1 MREDAG
7 NTDSE
12 FANIYHLMQI
22 LLVLHVASAHV
33 ERCFSLLKRVLR
45 DWRLSLGTTTVEKI
59 MRVCV
64 DGPPV
69 EEFDPQPAVTHWL
82 NSGVHRRRTEH

>member
-1 MREDAG
+1 
-7 NTDSE
+7 
-12 FANIYHLMQI
+12 
-22 LLVLHVASAHV
+22 
-33 ERCFSLLKRVLR
+33 
-45 DWRLSLGTTTVEKI
+45 

-82 NSGVHRRRTEH
+82 NSGVHRRRTEHQSYGPRTQADVAAAAPIQLNVEEKSEDVNQEIINIVDLFDSDDDMHSEEFEEFEM